1 MRKTQKV
8 SDDERMQELLTYL
21 RLPFMR
27 AHYGELSEK
36 AHKASWSHLA
46 YLEHLIKGEAD
57 LRQQHGI
64 ERRIRQARFPLVKHL
79 EQYDFKWPKKID
91 QPQVKDLFR
100 FKFVNEKS
108 NVILL
113 GGVGLGKSHL
123 ALALGH
129 QACTKGHTV
138 LFSTAV
144 DIINTLAAA
153 QATDRLA
160 VELKKFLRPELLI
173 IDELGYLPI
182 DKHGADLLFQVISK
196 RYERGSMVITTNKA
210 FKDWPE
216 VFGNDATLTSAVLDR
231 LLHHAQTV
239 VIEGSSYRMRGR
251 AKGE

>member
-1 MRKTQKV
+1 MPNTKKA

-21 RLPFMR
+21 RLPFTR
-27 AHYGELSEK
+27 EQYGALSEK
-36 AHKASWSHLA
+36 ARKESWSHIS

-64 ERRIRQARFPLVKHL
+64 ERRIRQARFPLIKNL
-79 EQYDFKWPKKID
+79 EQYDFRWPKKID
-91 QPQVKDLFR
+91 QPQVQDLFR
-100 FKFVNEKS
+100 LKFVNAKS

-144 DIINTLAAA
+144 DIINTLGAA
-153 QATDRLA
+153 QATDRFA
-160 VELKKFLRPELLI
+160 IELKKYLRPDLLI

-182 DKHGADLLFQVISK
+182 DKHGADLLFQVFSK
-196 RYERGSMVITTNKA
+196 RYERGSVVITTNKA
-210 FKDWPE
+210 FKDWAE

-239 VIEGSSYRMRGR
+239 VIEGPSYRMRGR
-251 AKGE
+251 TEL